1 MGLAIKKKKNRLPE
15 NDHYKS
21 HEIRQAHD
29 FGKN

>member
-1 MGLAIKKKKNRLPE
+1 MGLAIKKNRLPA

-29 FGKN
+29 FGEN